1 MRNRRL
7 AAVLT
12 GALLAGTLTAGAGV
26 AIATADRGPAPAP
39 RPSAPGGPSGPNRP
53 VASNRTDAVRTVDVL
68 ASLGN
73 VTRGVRDL
81 VTNAKRGADT
91 AEVQQNATELGNAAQ
106 ELLDKA
112 GAKPS
117 RPAGQGMPTRDRN
130 GVQGRT
136 SGPTVQ
142 QAVAEL
148 KKQVRALLST
158 VRSEDQGG
166 ALEKVVDSIASSLID
181 LVRAVIDAVDSP
193 VSTAVPA
200 GPAS

>member
-26 AIATADRGPAPAP
+26 AIATADRKPAPVSGPA
-39 RPSAPGGPSGPNRP
+39 APGGPNHANRP
-53 VASNRTDAVRTVDVL
+53 SPSGRTDAVRTVDVL

-81 VTNAKRGADT
+81 VSNARRGADT
-91 AEVQQNATELGNAAQ
+91 AEVQQNATQLGNAAQ

-112 GAKPS
+112 GARPS
-117 RPAGQGMPTRDRN
+117 KPAGQGMPTRE
-130 GVQGRT
+130 GGGLHGRA
-136 SGPTVQ
+136 SGPSVE
-142 QAVAEL
+142 QAVTEL
-148 KKQVRALLST
+148 KKQVRALLSA
-158 VRSEDQGG
+158 VRSQDQGSL
-166 ALEKVVDSIASSLID
+166 AKVVESVASSLID
-181 LVRAVIDAVDSP
+181 LVRAVVDAVDTP
-193 VSTAVPA
+193 VAAAVPA